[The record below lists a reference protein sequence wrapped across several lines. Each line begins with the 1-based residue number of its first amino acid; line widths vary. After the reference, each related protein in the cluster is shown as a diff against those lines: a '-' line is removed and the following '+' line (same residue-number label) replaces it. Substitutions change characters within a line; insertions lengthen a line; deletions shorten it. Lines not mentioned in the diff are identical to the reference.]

1 MMLHLVTIELSG
13 KTLADVGKQID
24 AAKEKILQGLY
35 AGASGDDY
43 GCYLFSAHDE
53 EDGPL
58 SDYDDDERNI
68 VGTVV
73 NLSLAE
79 HT

>member
-1 MMLHLVTIELSG
+1 MIHLVTIELSG

-35 AGASGDDY
+35 SGASGDAD

-53 EDGPL
+53 EDSPL
-58 SDYDDDERNI
+58 SDYADDERNI
-68 VGTVV
+68 SGRV
-73 NLSLAE
+73 NLSPTE
-79 HT
+79 YT